1 MGLVGAEGEEREKK
15 GKKEREK
22 VREVVVVRGSK
33 RESPFSLFL
42 LEFRELR
49 VSGRGLDP
57 DLVVLETGG
66 DKGG

>member
-15 GKKEREK
+15 GRKEREK
-22 VREVVVVRGSK
+22 VREVVVVGGSK

-49 VSGRGLDP
+49 VSGRGRDP